1 MTADCLLAAAE
12 GVLIGAED
20 HDAVIAE
27 SPRVLVIA
35 AFGVAAA
42 FGALAYDL
50 AVSPVTV
57 DCLRSAA

>member
-20 HDAVIAE
+20 HAVIAE